1 MKTLVELKAA
11 AEKRVNELS
20 EVRSDIYKREELAI
34 ANALRPFLDGL
45 PSDIETTITRGSVY
59 FKMDHPNVNYKKDL
73 FSIYLSETY
82 SMKDEETRYN
92 SVDLSY
98 YSTSVKGVDTWELR
112 RLQLLGQVAEI
123 VADNQIPMLHAA
135 NQAVVAFKEEYEEV
149 FENMDIAGKELREI
163 EKSISDVENQKIK
176 ASLLNSG
183 LTFSTTAYIE
193 LKRNYTVRV
202 KNIKMVDV
210 SKSGKTATVVFEWAH
225 RESTSREENVSVE
238 KIVSQVL
245 SKRSSIAQ
253 LEIAE

>member
-123 VADNQIPMLHAA
+123 VADNQIPMLHAV
-135 NQAVVAFKEEYEEV
+135 NQAVAAFKEEYEEV
-149 FENMDIAGKELREI
+149 FENMNIAGKELREI
-163 EKSISDVENQKIK
+163 DKSISDVENQKIK

-183 LTFSTTAYIE
+183 LTFSTTAP
-193 LKRNYTVRV
+193 
-202 KNIKMVDV
+202 
-210 SKSGKTATVVFEWAH
+210 
-225 RESTSREENVSVE
+225 
-238 KIVSQVL
+238 
-245 SKRSSIAQ
+245 
-253 LEIAE
+253 